1 MTYTVRMTRT
11 AANQLMDLPAKARKQ
26 VREHI
31 GRFAKDPRPRGAK
44 KLQSAQDLWR
54 IRAGDYRV
62 IYAVQDQELLVLVLR
77 VGDRKRVYDRL
88 QRLADDL
95 P

>member
-1 MTYTVRMTRT
+1 MTYTVRVTNT
-11 AANQLMDLPAKARKQ
+11 AADQLAELPAKARRQ

-31 GRFAKDPRPRGAK
+31 GRLAQVPRPRGAK
-44 KLQSAQDLWR
+44 RLQSVQELWR
-54 IRAGDYRV
+54 IRVGEYRV
-62 IYAVQDQELLVLVLR
+62 IYAVRDQELLVLVLR

-95 P
+95 R

>member
-1 MTYTVRMTRT
+1 VTYTVRMTKT
-11 AANQLMDLPAKARKQ
+11 AADQLAELPAKARRQ

-31 GRFAKDPRPRGAK
+31 GRLAQVPRPRGAK
-44 KLQSAQDLWR
+44 MLQSTRDLWR
-54 IRAGDYRV
+54 VRAGDYRV
-62 IYAVQDQELLVLVLR
+62 VYAIRDQELLVLVLR

>member
-1 MTYTVRMTRT
+1 VTYTVRVTRT
-11 AANQLMDLPAKARKQ
+11 AAGQLAELPAKARGR

-31 GRFAKDPRPRGAK
+31 GRLAQVPRPRGAK
-44 KLQSAQDLWR
+44 RLQSVQELWR
-54 IRAGDYRV
+54 IRVGDYRV
-62 IYAVQDQELLVLVLR
+62 IYAVRDQELLVLVLR

-95 P
+95 R